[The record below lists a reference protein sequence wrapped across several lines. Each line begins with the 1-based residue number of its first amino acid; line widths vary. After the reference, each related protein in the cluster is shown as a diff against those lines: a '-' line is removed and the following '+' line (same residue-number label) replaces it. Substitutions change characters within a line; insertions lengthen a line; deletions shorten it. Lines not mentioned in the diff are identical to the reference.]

1 MVTSKDVLEIID
13 KELEKFSTKTEFAK
27 EKLKL
32 SKTDFNSLMRRLKG
46 NGGGFNYN
54 IKILNLLG
62 YEVVL
67 KRKKRTKSSLLWD
80 YLFFKFI
87 TFASSSNFK
96 ILIFLSSVDNSL
108 WAWFS
113 LFTTS
118 SPIINFKY
126 RPYIHK

>member
-67 KRKKRTKSSLLWD
+67 KRKKRTKSSLL
-80 YLFFKFI
+80 
-87 TFASSSNFK
+87 
-96 ILIFLSSVDNSL
+96 
-108 WAWFS
+108 
-113 LFTTS
+113 
-118 SPIINFKY
+118 
-126 RPYIHK
+126 